1 MKLKINKHNE
11 ACDQFQM
18 TLPTFSGLSE
28 LQDDMSNV
36 TASWTMYKEY
46 SEELNNMGQQDW
58 ITFRSKLFDVED
70 FVKKCILP

>member
-1 MKLKINKHNE
+1 
-11 ACDQFQM
+11 M

-58 ITFRSKLFDVED
+58 ITFRSTNTNQKCGTTGHLNNSRNPHQMSQSI
-70 FVKKCILP
+70 VK